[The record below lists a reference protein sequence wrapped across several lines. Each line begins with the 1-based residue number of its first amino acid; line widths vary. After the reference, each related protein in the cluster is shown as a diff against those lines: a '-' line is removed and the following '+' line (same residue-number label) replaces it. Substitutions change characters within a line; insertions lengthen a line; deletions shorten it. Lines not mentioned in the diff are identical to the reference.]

1 MASTRLTT
9 TLPPGLQPQSTFP
22 AGCASTCNL
31 GTLLPGQTVQ
41 VTLTFAVNVPLD
53 QTLSAVLN
61 TEGPDV
67 DQSDNS
73 ARARITILQPTLTVD
88 PTIGP
93 QGFVTRAIGK
103 NFPAGARVALTWSI
117 GISDN
122 PGEVT
127 VGPDGT
133 IDAQVLIFPKDAR
146 GPRVLSATPVTGPKF
161 GAVPANPFLVVSRA
175 LKPKTFIIR

>member
-1 MASTRLTT
+1 MGQKDATT
-9 TLPPGLQPQSTFP
+9 APIDHS
-22 AGCASTCNL
+22 
-31 GTLLPGQTVQ
+31 
-41 VTLTFAVNVPLD
+41 
-53 QTLSAVLN
+53 LSAVLT

-73 ARARITILQPTLTVD
+73 TRARITVLQPTLTVD

-93 QGFVTRAIGK
+93 QGFVTRAVGK
-103 NFPAGARVALTWSI
+103 NFPAGARVRLQWSI

-133 IDAQVLIFPKDAR
+133 IDAQVLIFPKD
-146 GPRVLSATPVTGPKF
+146 P
-161 GAVPANPFLVVSRA
+161 GACGCSR
-175 LKPKTFIIR
+175 PSR